1 MDIWH
6 VVSKG
11 PLLQAQ
17 PTPTLGI
24 RENSGEG
31 CVELADGDVS
41 KQERSENLQDPPKK
55 VYFLRLDCTSFELK
69 VFK

>member
-1 MDIWH
+1 MDTWH
-6 VVSKG
+6 EVSKG

-17 PTPTLGI
+17 PTPAVGT

-41 KQERSENLQDPPKK
+41 KQGRSENLQDPPKK
-55 VYFLRLDCTSFELK
+55 SLFSSSGLHKL
-69 VFK
+69 